1 MCILNPTAD
10 PGRARYRLASVPLPG
25 MRYLSAGM
33 RHMGVLV
40 CACLLF
46 ACASQTPQPP
56 TGSAGAA
63 PDPATERYT
72 VALLGATGMVGG
84 YLLREALARGHEVR
98 ALARNPAKLDEFRD
112 QITIIAGDARDSR
125 VIESLLLGSDV
136 VVSALGP
143 VKSDGDAARFVNTTV
158 TANVIR
164 EAQRSG
170 ISRYMLVS
178 GAAVV
183 MPSDERNL
191 LGWWIRT
198 LARLGLRSA
207 LQDKQAEFELL
218 AESQLDW
225 MLVRC
230 PLIDPEPFSRAA
242 LVSLSTPPAFRLRA
256 GELARFMIDQIGT
269 AAYSRQGPFLGSQ

>member
-1 MCILNPTAD
+1 MRHL
-10 PGRARYRLASVPLPG
+10 LAG
-25 MRYLSAGM
+25 I

-46 ACASQTPQPP
+46 ACASRTPLPQPGP
-56 TGSAGAA
+56 AA
-63 PDPATERYT
+63 VVPDPAAERYT

-84 YLLREALARGHEVR
+84 HLLREALARGHAIR

-112 QITIIAGDARDSR
+112 RITIIAGDARDPR
-125 VIESLLLGSDV
+125 VIETLLRGSDV

-143 VKSDGDAARFVNTTV
+143 VKSDGDAARFINTTV
-158 TANVIR
+158 SANVIR
-164 EAQRSG
+164 EAQSSG
-170 ISRYMLVS
+170 ISRYLLVS

-183 MPSDERNL
+183 MPGDERNL

-207 LQDKQAEFELL
+207 LQDKQAEYELL

-242 LVSLSTPPAFRLRA
+242 LVSLETPPAFRLRA
-256 GELARFMIDQIGT
+256 GELARFMIDQIG
-269 AAYSRQGPFLGSQ
+269 AREYSRQGPFLGSDNTR

>member
-1 MCILNPTAD
+1 MNPTD
-10 PGRARYRLASVPLPG
+10 GPGRSRYQLASVTLPG
-25 MRYLSAGM
+25 IRYLSAGM

-46 ACASQTPQPP
+46 ACASQTPQSPP
-56 TGSAGAA
+56 GPAGVVL
-63 PDPATERYT
+63 DPAAERYT

-84 YLLREALARGHEVR
+84 HLLREALARGHAIR
-98 ALARNPAKLDEFRD
+98 ALARNPDKLDEFRD
-112 QITIIAGDARDSR
+112 QITIIAGDARDPR
-125 VIESLLLGSDV
+125 VIETLLRGSDV

-143 VKSDGDAARFVNTTV
+143 AKSDGDAARFINTTV
-158 TANVIR
+158 SANVIR
-164 EAQRSG
+164 EAQSRG
-170 ISRYMLVS
+170 ISRYLLVS

-183 MPSDERNL
+183 MPGDERNL

-207 LQDKQAEFELL
+207 LQDKQAEYELL

-242 LVSLSTPPAFRLRA
+242 LVSLETPPAFRLRA
-256 GELARFMIDQIGT
+256 GELARFMIDQIG
-269 AAYSRQGPFLGSQ
+269 AREYSRQGPFLGSD